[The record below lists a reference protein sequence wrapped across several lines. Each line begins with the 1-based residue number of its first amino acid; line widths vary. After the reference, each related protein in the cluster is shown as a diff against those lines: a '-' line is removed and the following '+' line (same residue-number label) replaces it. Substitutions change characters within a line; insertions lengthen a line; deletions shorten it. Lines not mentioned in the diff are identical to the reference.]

1 MNYKKEMGVR
11 LKERRKEM
19 RMTQEQLSDQ
29 LKKNFHMK

>member
-29 LKKNFHMK
+29 FL